1 MQETLLRIWSDS
13 DSREID
19 MFRRGG
25 FALTAPRF
33 ITFAVS
39 LILALAALASLYTRL
54 PIVGTFVNAHRVG
67 VALAAYAIL
76 MLGVL
81 LRGL

>member
-1 MQETLLRIWSDS
+1 
-13 DSREID
+13 
-19 MFRRGG
+19 MFRRVG
-25 FALTAPRF
+25 FAFTAPRF

-54 PIVGTFVNAHRVG
+54 PVVGTFVNAHRVG
-67 VALAAYAIL
+67 VALAAYVIL

-81 LRGL
+81 LRCDWPYAAFAFGFTSAV